1 VYKELIFR
9 PLGMKHT
16 YLYSR
21 SQPIDSDIGKPAH
34 YFFKN
39 TDLINIKAFE
49 SSWADGGIVST
60 VDDCLV
66 FIKAFN
72 TGTIFANE
80 DTRYLMR
87 DWKKLQKGM
96 YYGFGTMHFVPPEL
110 LFLFFSY
117 PNITGHFG
125 SIGSFLF
132 YCEKLDIYIAGTINQ
147 GKSTSR
153 PFRVVLKVINLIR
166 KLEKEKNQDS
176 I

>member
-96 YYGFGTMHFVPPEL
+96 YYGFGTMHFVPP
-110 LFLFFSY
+110 
-117 PNITGHFG
+117 
-125 SIGSFLF
+125 
-132 YCEKLDIYIAGTINQ
+132 
-147 GKSTSR
+147 
-153 PFRVVLKVINLIR
+153 
-166 KLEKEKNQDS
+166 
-176 I
+176 